1 MAIWLRPKPR
11 ATRSHFPEF
20 RQPFPLFFSIH
31 HILPISNVISSRS
44 VLRSS
49 APPLLHCSTAGRYG
63 RDINICRRPSKP
75 CCCNTHATPQLS
87 RGNSSSSS
95 GEIGLSVLLQ
105 EPHLRLLFQN
115 QGFHAIQCNPS
126 ALNSIITDACACI
139 GFARPTI
146 CKSYASHLQASL
158 RRSALPFYPST
169 LPHRRRI
176 F

>member
-1 MAIWLRPKPR
+1 MVETKTEGHKVPLPR
-11 ATRSHFPEF
+11 IPATLSSVFFHPPHPSNT
-20 RQPFPLFFSIH
+20 QCHLVSLCPPL
-31 HILPISNVISSRS
+31 
-44 VLRSS
+44 LRSS
-49 APPLLHCSTAGRYG
+49 APPLLHCWQVW
-63 RDINICRRPSKP
+63 PSYQHLQEAKQTVLLQYA
-75 CCCNTHATPQLS
+75 CDPQLS
-87 RGNSSSSS
+87 RGNSSSSL
-95 GEIGLSVLLQ
+95 GEIGFSVLLQ